1 MKKKRK
7 PLWLYEL
14 IIKRLFVFGLIV
26 LQIVLIISTIVH
38 YKQLWWLNRIMTAI
52 SFFTALH
59 LLTRRDKKSSFK
71 LSLIFLIFLFPLFG
85 GALYVILQYQ
95 TNAIGFRN
103 RLHKKEIATKH
114 EYRCQKQ
121 TLDDSCL
128 ACPSEKKQM
137 HYLQNVPGFPVCP
150 DTETVYFSDGN
161 DMLDSILREIRNAKR
176 YIFLE
181 FFIIEEGAFWDPILK
196 ELREQVKNGVDVRII
211 YDDIGCL
218 LRVPGDYEKKL
229 NSYGIFINELNIIN
243 WDFSEEYINA
253 VEAKQVAEQNLI
265 KTRTEQEQAL
275 VIANTEAQK
284 RVIAAEAEANEIK
297 VLAEANAESN
307 RILTESISELLIKYQ
322 TVAKWDGKLPTVMAG
337 SDNMLIDVPLTAEQP
352 VG

>member
-1 MKKKRK
+1 MFKDKAGNFS
-7 PLWLYEL
+7 PF
-14 IIKRLFVFGLIV
+14 RLVGLILVVVFAVIFLSSSFVVIPAGHTGVALTFGKVEDNV
-26 LQIVLIISTIVH
+26 LQEGLHFKVPFVQKIVVVDNRIVKLDVNTEAFSKDLQTITTVVAVNYHVGKESSQTVYKNVGMGFEDVLITPAINEVLKAVTAKYTAVELVSSRAEVSM
-38 YKQLWWLNRIMTAI
+38 LLDEGLN
-52 SFFTALH
+52 
-59 LLTRRDKKSSFK
+59 
-71 LSLIFLIFLFPLFG
+71 
-85 GALYVILQYQ
+85 
-95 TNAIGFRN
+95 
-103 RLHKKEIATKH
+103 E
-114 EYRCQKQ
+114 
-121 TLDDSCL
+121 
-128 ACPSEKKQM
+128 
-137 HYLQNVPGFPVCP
+137 
-150 DTETVYFSDGN
+150 
-161 DMLDSILREIRNAKR
+161 
-176 YIFLE
+176 
-181 FFIIEEGAFWDPILK
+181 
-196 ELREQVKNGVDVRII
+196 
-211 YDDIGCL
+211 
-218 LRVPGDYEKKL
+218 KL
-229 NSYGIFINELNIIN
+229 NNYGIFINELNIIN